1 MFKEVLIKTPQY
13 VFSKSSSL
21 PNSGCSSC
29 PHTCLDLFTGSVS
42 IIEYLADKD
51 LTEQHSYL
59 SFRSDES
66 FVP

>member
-13 VFSKSSSL
+13 VFSKFSPL
-21 PNSGCSSC
+21 PNSECSSS

-42 IIEYLADKD
+42 VTEYLADKD
-51 LTEQHSYL
+51 LTEQHSHL